1 MIIEFPESPP
11 GIHPPTAA
19 IHKLLRSK
27 QIRNPLTDEPFSEA
41 FLLGIGGGL
50 DIGVILFQFSH
61 LPNPMLVLG
70 FRNQWNNT
78 RAFLEK
84 TVDRLRLQAMF
95 TEYESGKTAQSDL
108 QVSLKAGEPAI
119 VWVDKAC
126 LPYQDLPES
135 RQGYTN
141 HTVTVYGRDGRL
153 WRLFVDDLAEGLWEI
168 REKTFTAARANLSQN
183 NFLML
188 TVDGE
193 AGLSV
198 RALRQAITE
207 SIRDCGAQLT
217 QPIRT
222 RGISTLENWAE
233 MLITRSDRL
242 GWPQVFS
249 QQAGLYPALRVVY
262 ESIRLDGTEGFAL
275 RKTYSDFLHEA
286 ASYLGNPALNAVAG
300 QYLQLTNH
308 WANLAESALPSAVT
322 EFDEVKSLLSQRY
335 EAYRKNDAK
344 ALQKAAQALG
354 TLESR
359 INRTFPLDDAET
371 GQLFERLASQ
381 VKLIAE
387 LETSAALRLQDVVR
401 R

>member
-1 MIIEFPESPP
+1 
-11 GIHPPTAA
+11 
-19 IHKLLRSK
+19 
-27 QIRNPLTDEPFSEA
+27 LTDEPFSEA

-50 DIGVILFQFSH
+50 DTGVILFQFSH

-84 TVDRLRLQAMF
+84 ITERIHLQAAF
-95 TEYESGKTAQSDL
+95 KEYESGKTAQKDL
-108 QVSLKAGEPAI
+108 QATLKADEPAI

-126 LPYQDLPES
+126 LPYQHLPES
-135 RQGYTN
+135 QQGYTN

-153 WRLFVDDLAEGLWEI
+153 WRLFVDDLAMGLWEI

-183 NFLML
+183 NFLMMTTGGKTEL
-188 TVDGE
+188 TVR
-193 AGLSV
+193 V
-198 RALRQAITE
+198 LRQAITE
-207 SIRDCGAQLT
+207 SIRDCAAQLT

-222 RGISTLENWAE
+222 LGISTLENWAG
-233 MLITRSDRL
+233 MLTNRTDRQ
-242 GWPQVFS
+242 GWPQVFN
-249 QQAGLYPALRVVY
+249 QQAGLYPVLRTIY

-300 QYLQLTNH
+300 QYLQLSNH
-308 WANLAESALPSAVT
+308 WANLAESALPSAVAD
-322 EFDEVKSLLSQRY
+322 FDKVKNLLSQRY
-335 EAYRKNDAK
+335 EAYRKNDLK
-344 ALQKAAQALG
+344 ALQKSVKSLH
-354 TLESR
+354 TLEGR
-359 INRTFPLDDAET
+359 INQTFPLDEAET
-371 GQLFERLASQ
+371 GQLFERLGSQ

-387 LETSAALRLQDVVR
+387 LETSAALRLQDIVR